1 MKTKYT
7 KKQITDMKTKYT
19 KKQITEAIAH
29 WKKVLESLYEFSSGE
44 MLEQLSDGQLDEIIA
59 KEFGDTTVFEKEV
72 DGEYS
77 RQIADAI
84 LSAFTKG
91 TTEYDQMVYL
101 LRQYVKICEKL
112 YNIKVKINE
121 KLKFYGELKD

>member
-1 MKTKYT
+1 MK
-7 KKQITDMKTKYT
+7 KTYT

-29 WKKVLESLYEFSSGE
+29 WKKVLESFYEFSSGE

-59 KEFGDTTVFEKEV
+59 KEFGDTTVYEKEV
-72 DGEYS
+72 NGEYS

-84 LSAFTKG
+84 LSDFAKG
-91 TTEYDQMVYL
+91 TTAYDQMVYL
-101 LRQYVKICEKL
+101 LRQYIKICENL
-112 YNIKVKINE
+112 NAIKVKINK